1 MIAQKKNLD
10 KNYIAHVS
18 EKDVRVLYPSTI
30 GKHIIAPNYI
40 GHQSVQI
47 LVEQKKLIEE
57 LAAQGDCVIVGRC
70 ADLIL
75 KEHRPLNIFVYADQE
90 SKVARCLERSDKSE
104 KLSPDQLVRK
114 ILIYR
119 TITRT

>member
-18 EKDVRVLYPSTI
+18 EKDGRVLYPSTI

-75 KEHRPLNIFVYADQE
+75 KERD
-90 SKVARCLERSDKSE
+90 KVFETVA
-104 KLSPDQLVRK
+104 K
-114 ILIYR
+114 IKEGTSGREDGSQIIQQHSCEMVKQYTEIQCFLF
-119 TITRT
+119 